1 MAGSR
6 FDELALQYVLAVDKQ
21 AETTAAS
28 EAAAL
33 IQSSNNTRISVG
45 QWVSSINRWISP
57 GAGSGDRMDDGS
69 GLDQDLISR
78 AKGRLPFLVTGLSLA
93 TADHIAALDFL
104 ASTLEVLDRDTLRAD
119 QVKLLATFFGSLFSS
134 DHRAGVAAS
143 AKALRQLTQMKGFQ
157 PALAK
162 DIIQSISK
170 LGDDFKLQTPSTRL
184 EIFEL
189 FNFFFTD
196 AKVVG
201 ELAKAHGED
210 SSFID
215 RLLDLCRNER
225 DPNNLMIWFSIL
237 KTFIQTFSPSREMS
251 QAVFKAFSAY
261 YPISLRASTT
271 PNGITADDLKRS
283 LRACFSA
290 DHHLA
295 DLAIPFLIGKLDQGD
310 AVTVAVRVD
319 ILQTI
324 EACIAQYAEPQKSV
338 VPYADSIWT
347 SLKYEVRNGEVA
359 DTVEATLR
367 TIAALTRRLDGK
379 DLASFFY
386 SAWQDLS
393 DDLTNPQYLT
403 SAGRLLVAISGAS
416 VASFDLATSQSMP
429 LLQSTI
435 KSEKSAGQQ
444 QDLLT
449 IINSLLL
456 VRVHLEHPAGRS
468 DEPSSSDALFGDWLF
483 TDVHQRL
490 WEDNLAIEAT
500 SNEKNALY
508 KKLMDG
514 MASLVAQ
521 RTSVDSTERLCTD
534 STCELIL
541 GYLSK
546 PAIICLLT
554 STPFFADA
562 SADTTQEVLRESAAA
577 ALTTAVPHFPEGF
590 QQVLLTFLS
599 TIDSAL
605 SAGETARSL
614 PRNIQAAST
623 TLSSIV
629 CSESASEPTIFSTG
643 RVFTYTL
650 LQGLSIVL
658 EDQTQSGPSK
668 EELVSAFIS
677 SIHLSAEKI
686 LKALARSPAVQ
697 SQSQAITKES
707 FTQFQAAV
715 ANSVASPDI
724 KTPDSLRWPETSFDA
739 SSHYTQ
745 LLVFY
750 LAIVRRLYIRFTR
763 VESPSTDGGSAELR
777 VGLSSEAQ
785 AFTAKNQDIY
795 LHHLGLLAASVVRA
809 LSQEE
814 QVALSLDKEA
824 FILFQDVSGT
834 NADVKTF
841 SPFDEFRTV
850 PLVMGILEGLYPA
863 AIEEQVS
870 CP

>member
-1 MAGSR
+1 MAGSK

-78 AKGRLPFLVTGLSLA
+78 AKGRLSFLLTGLLMT

-104 ASTLEVLDRDTLRAD
+104 ASTLEVLNRDTLRAD

-162 DIIQSISK
+162 DIIQSISN

-196 AKVVG
+196 ANVVG

-210 SSFID
+210 SSFIN

-271 PNGITADDLKRS
+271 PNGITADDLKRA

-290 DHHLA
+290 DYHLA
-295 DLAIPFLIGKLDQGD
+295 DPAIPFLIGKLDQGD

-324 EACIAQYAEPQKSV
+324 EACLTRYAEPQKSV
-338 VPYADSIWT
+338 VPYTDSIWT

-379 DLASFFY
+379 DLASFFR

-456 VRVHLEHPAGRS
+456 VRLHLEYPAGS
-468 DEPSSSDALFGDWLF
+468 SESSSSDALFGDWLF

-490 WEDNLAIEAT
+490 WEDNLDSEAT
-500 SNEKNALY
+500 PNEKNALY

-514 MASLVAQ
+514 MASMVAQ

-546 PAIICLLT
+546 PAIICPLT
-554 STPFFADA
+554 STPFFANA
-562 SADTTQEVLRESAAA
+562 PTDTTQEVLQESAAA

-599 TIDSAL
+599 TIESAL

-677 SIHLSAEKI
+677 SIHLSSEKI

-697 SQSQAITKES
+697 SQSQLITKET

-724 KTPDSLRWPETSFDA
+724 RTSDSLQWPETSFDA
-739 SSHYTQ
+739 SSHYAQ

-750 LAIVRRLYIRFTR
+750 LTIVRRLYIRFTR

-785 AFTAKNQDIY
+785 AFTAKNQDMY
-795 LHHLGLLAASVVRA
+795 LHHLGLLSASVVRA

-824 FILFQDVSGT
+824 FVLFQDVSGT

-841 SPFDEFRTV
+841 SPLDEFQTV